1 MTNINLIDEVM
12 TFKEVSKRWRKA
24 ESTLRMMVKTNKL
37 IEGIDYR
44 KSCGTWLITKKAIT
58 KLYGE
63 EPIITD

>member
-44 KSCGTWLITKKAIT
+44 KSCGTWLITKNAML

-63 EPIITD
+63 EKGRK